1 MPKSEMHVNMEDVTL
16 QPNPV
21 EEMAVELRLDV
32 LDFCL
37 EQLEDDCAVT
47 MSDME
52 IDENELEVSKDSCN
66 VRIKLTANS
75 WEQIAECNANHAL
88 TNHPDAVADSKTTQA
103 EPTAVKTAP
112 EWLEI
117 DEEEGLTSMD
127 IFTIVN
133 RCLKDL
139 KKLKCGHTVKMM
151 TQLMAVSEYL
161 YAKLRDHYR
170 AHGRSKKPCLNASLA
185 IAH

>member
-1 MPKSEMHVNMEDVTL
+1 MPKSEIHVNMEDVML

-88 TNHPDAVADSKTTQA
+88 TNHPDAIADSETTQA
-103 EPTAVKTAP
+103 EPTTVKTAR
-112 EWLEI
+112 
-117 DEEEGLTSMD
+117 DGL
-127 IFTIVN
+127 
-133 RCLKDL
+133 R
-139 KKLKCGHTVKMM
+139 
-151 TQLMAVSEYL
+151 LM
-161 YAKLRDHYR
+161 RR
-170 AHGRSKKPCLNASLA
+170 RG
-185 IAH
+185 